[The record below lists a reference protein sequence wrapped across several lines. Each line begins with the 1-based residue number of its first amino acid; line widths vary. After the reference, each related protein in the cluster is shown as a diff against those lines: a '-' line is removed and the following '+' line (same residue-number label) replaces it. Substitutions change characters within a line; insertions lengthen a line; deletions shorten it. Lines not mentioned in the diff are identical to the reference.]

1 VLALHGQGDSV
12 RTIAR
17 RTGLSRQTT
26 HRIVAT
32 RPKPPAAG
40 PVPAPEPPAPGPEP
54 GRDARTRSGRLSAAD
69 GPGRS
74 ARAGGRRGRQG
85 AVPALL
91 AAGAAGGRSRARA
104 GSAVGHVAADPGRG
118 LGRAAAPAVPVVAVL
133 PDGEETLRRCRDAVL
148 AAAAAPGVDA
158 AWGEA
163 LAALDID
170 ASAVCLADLP
180 ALLTA
185 MHTAATLAV
194 VIARREVLLL
204 GGDSP

>member
-1 VLALHGQGDSV
+1 
-12 RTIAR
+12 
-17 RTGLSRQTT
+17 
-26 HRIVAT
+26 
-32 RPKPPAAG
+32 
-40 PVPAPEPPAPGPEP
+40 
-54 GRDARTRSGRLSAAD
+54 
-69 GPGRS
+69 
-74 ARAGGRRGRQG
+74 
-85 AVPALL
+85 
-91 AAGAAGGRSRARA
+91 
-104 GSAVGHVAADPGRG
+104 
-118 LGRAAAPAVPVVAVL
+118 VVAVL